1 MKNWRRIWGVCLIIL
16 GCTAV
21 LLSGTRLLSLEL
33 PDAAVR
39 LAGVIDLLTLPVFAF
54 ASVRMWNEKKRY

>member
-1 MKNWRRIWGVCLIIL
+1 MKNWTRIWGVCMMIL
-16 GCTAV
+16 GCTAI

-39 LAGVIDLLTLPVFAF
+39 LAGIIGLVTLPVFAF
-54 ASVRMWNEKKRY
+54 ASVKVWKQRRQS